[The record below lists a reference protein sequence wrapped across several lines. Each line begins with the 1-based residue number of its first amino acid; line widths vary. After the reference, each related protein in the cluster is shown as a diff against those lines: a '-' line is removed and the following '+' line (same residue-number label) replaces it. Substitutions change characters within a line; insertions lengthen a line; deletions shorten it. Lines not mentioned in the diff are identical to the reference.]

1 MGKSAKIEF
10 DGKSYTFPV
19 ITGSENEEA
28 IDINQLRSETG
39 LITYD
44 PGYKNTGHCISEI
57 TYLDGENGVK
67 ANVRLTKKIKNEY
80 LKKLSA
86 ADAAKLIS
94 LITDENKRDV
104 YKSLI
109 EN

>member
-44 PGYKNTGHCISEI
+44 PGYKNTGHC
-57 TYLDGENGVK
+57 K
-67 ANVRLTKKIKNEY
+67 
-80 LKKLSA
+80 
-86 ADAAKLIS
+86 
-94 LITDENKRDV
+94 
-104 YKSLI
+104 
-109 EN
+109 

>member
-39 LITYD
+39 LITM
-44 PGYKNTGHCISEI
+44 IQ
-57 TYLDGENGVK
+57 
-67 ANVRLTKKIKNEY
+67 AIKTQV
-80 LKKLSA
+80 
-86 ADAAKLIS
+86 I
-94 LITDENKRDV
+94 V
-104 YKSLI
+104 
-109 EN
+109 